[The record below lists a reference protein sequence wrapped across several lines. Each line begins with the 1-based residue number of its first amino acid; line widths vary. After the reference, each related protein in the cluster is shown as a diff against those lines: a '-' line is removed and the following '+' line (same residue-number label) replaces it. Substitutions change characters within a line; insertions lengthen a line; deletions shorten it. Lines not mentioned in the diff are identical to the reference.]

1 MIYFGP
7 CGLEHPAAQGL
18 QRVDGKRQDHQAREY
33 RPQMPFPV
41 AEGAAEMYAR
51 PAFRSLEAM
60 VFDMPATATNATDGQ
75 GGPPS
80 LKAVARQR
88 QATHERPS
96 RDLGMTLRIFFPG
109 GRSSVHTMFH
119 RDVDCSWTSRT
130 RRAYSTTRSRSRPEV
145 EASLK
150 QSLR

>member
-51 PAFRSLEAM
+51 PAFQSLEDM

-96 RDLGMTLRIFFPG
+96 RDLGMTLRIFSPG
-109 GRSSVHTMFH
+109 GGGGQWHS
-119 RDVDCSWTSRT
+119 D
-130 RRAYSTTRSRSRPEV
+130 
-145 EASLK
+145 
-150 QSLR
+150 

>member
-51 PAFRSLEAM
+51 PAFQSLEDM

-109 GRSSVHTMFH
+109 VALRYTPCSIGTSTAPGPAAPGGRIPRPALGPAPRSKH
-119 RDVDCSWTSRT
+119 R
-130 RRAYSTTRSRSRPEV
+130 
-145 EASLK
+145 
-150 QSLR
+150 

>member
-41 AEGAAEMYAR
+41 AEVAAEMYAR
-51 PAFRSLEAM
+51 PAFRSLEDM

-75 GGPPS
+75 GRPAEPEGGRAAAAGYSRTPIARPWDDPPH
-80 LKAVARQR
+80 L
-88 QATHERPS
+88 
-96 RDLGMTLRIFFPG
+96 FPG

>member
-41 AEGAAEMYAR
+41 AEVAAEMYAR
-51 PAFRSLEAM
+51 PAFQSLEDM

-80 LKAVARQR
+80 LKAVRGSGRLLTNAHRE
-88 QATHERPS
+88 T
-96 RDLGMTLRIFFPG
+96 LG
-109 GRSSVHTMFH
+109 
-119 RDVDCSWTSRT
+119 
-130 RRAYSTTRSRSRPEV
+130 
-145 EASLK
+145 
-150 QSLR
+150 